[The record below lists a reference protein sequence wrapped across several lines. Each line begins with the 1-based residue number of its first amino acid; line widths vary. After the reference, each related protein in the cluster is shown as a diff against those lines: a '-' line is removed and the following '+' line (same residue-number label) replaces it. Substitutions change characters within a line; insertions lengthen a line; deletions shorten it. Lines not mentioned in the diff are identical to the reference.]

1 MDHWHRPRIAPAERA
16 AAERRAAASRAR
28 DNTPGGRGGSLSRS
42 AARCASLAAALALT
56 VGTLAPLGAQARP
69 ADTGFFATPSGNIV
83 CLYLD
88 GKGVPTALL
97 ECGIKSGLRPAP
109 PRGADCRVLDYV
121 GNRVILTV
129 SGRAQPVACAGDAG
143 PFAAPTTPPAL
154 AYGSRWR
161 GGGLSCSSQRT
172 GLTCRNP
179 AGHGFFLSR
188 AAWRSF

>member
-1 MDHWHRPRIAPAERA
+1 MNDRHGPRFLPAAKA
-16 AAERRAAASRAR
+16 AAARRGAGAGARGDLAARAR
-28 DNTPGGRGGSLSRS
+28 SGRV
-42 AARCASLAAALALT
+42 ATARCARLAAGFALSLGALT
-56 VGTLAPLGAQARP
+56 PLAAQARP
-69 ADTGFFATPSGNIV
+69 ADSGFFATPSGNIV

-88 GKGVPTALL
+88 GKGVAAALL

-109 PRGADCRVLDYV
+109 PRDADCRTLDYV
-121 GNRVILTV
+121 GNRVILNL

-143 PFAAPTTPPAL
+143 PFASATAPPAL
-154 AYGSRWR
+154 PYGTRWR
-161 GGGLSCSSQRT
+161 SGGLSCSSQRT